1 MSESEEK
8 RQAAARAQQAG
19 QICFAP
25 PEEYEPVLYWM
36 WLADVLGP
44 ACPHAGSVIDAF
56 GDARTVWEQCDGETF
71 RRVAGATAAQRA
83 LQPGRTPESYRALWQ
98 RCEKAGI
105 RVLGF
110 DDPDYPLALARIPD
124 VPPVLYCTGDVRW
137 LNEETAVGMVGSR
150 LPTAYG
156 RTAAAVFGR
165 GLAEAGA
172 VVVSGLASGL
182 DSESHRAAVQ
192 AGKPTIG
199 VLGVPIDQTYPAS
212 NISLRRDIEQ
222 CGCVVSEY
230 APGSQGV
237 GRAGFVQRNRLIAAL
252 GRALLVVEAKER
264 SGTMTTV
271 AHAERYAR
279 PVYAIP
285 GSIFMDTCGGTNRL
299 IQAGRARAAVAP
311 CDLLA
316 DLGLQPE
323 EPPAPRRAGKAKKAQ
338 LPDTERSVLACVG
351 AQPQGVEE
359 LAARSGLPTATLL
372 GALMR
377 LELEGLVI
385 ALPGKRYVLF

>member
-1 MSESEEK
+1 MQL
-8 RQAAARAQQAG
+8 R
-19 QICFAP
+19 FAT

-44 ACPHAGSVIDAF
+44 ACPHAGSVIDTY
-56 GDARTVWEQCDGETF
+56 GDARAVWERCDEEEF
-71 RRVAGATAAQRA
+71 RCVAGAAAAQRA

-105 RVLGF
+105 RVLAF

-124 VPPVLYCTGDVRW
+124 MPLVLYCTGDARW
-137 LNEETAVGMVGSR
+137 LNEEATVGMVGSR

-156 RTAAAVFGR
+156 RSAAAVFGR
-165 GLAEAGA
+165 DLAAAGA
-172 VVVSGLASGL
+172 VIVSGLASGL
-182 DSESHRAAVQ
+182 DGESHRAAVQ

-212 NISLRRDIEQ
+212 NAGLRRDIER
-222 CGCVVSEY
+222 CGCVISEY

-252 GRALLVVEAKER
+252 SRALLVVEAKER

-271 AHAERYAR
+271 AHAERYAK

-285 GSIFMDTCGGTNRL
+285 GSIFMDTCGGTNHL
-299 IQAGRARAAVAP
+299 IQEGRAHAAIAP

-316 DLGLQPE
+316 DLGLQE
-323 EPPAPRRAGKAKKAQ
+323 EKPATPRSAAKAKKAQ
-338 LPDTERSVLACVG
+338 LPPTERSVLACVG

-377 LELEGLVI
+377 LELDGLVI

>member
-1 MSESEEK
+1 
-8 RQAAARAQQAG
+8 
-19 QICFAP
+19 
-25 PEEYEPVLYWM
+25 
-36 WLADVLGP
+36 
-44 ACPHAGSVIDAF
+44 
-56 GDARTVWEQCDGETF
+56 
-71 RRVAGATAAQRA
+71 
-83 LQPGRTPESYRALWQ
+83 
-98 RCEKAGI
+98 
-105 RVLGF
+105 VLGF
-110 DDPDYPLALARIPD
+110 DDPDYPQAFAHIPD
-124 VPPVLYCTGDVRW
+124 MPLVLYCTGDVRW
-137 LNEETAVGMVGSR
+137 LNEEGAVGMVGSR

-156 RTAAAVFGR
+156 RAAAAQFGR

-199 VLGVPIDQTYPAS
+199 MLGVPIDQTYPAS
-212 NISLRRDIEQ
+212 NAGLRRDIEQ

-252 GRALLVVEAKER
+252 GRALLVVEAKEH

-299 IQAGRARAAVAP
+299 IQQGRAHAAIAP

-316 DLGLQPE
+316 DLGLQAE
-323 EPPAPRRAGKAKKAQ
+323 EPATPRRAARAKKAQ
-338 LPDTERSVLACVG
+338 LPQTEQRVLACVG